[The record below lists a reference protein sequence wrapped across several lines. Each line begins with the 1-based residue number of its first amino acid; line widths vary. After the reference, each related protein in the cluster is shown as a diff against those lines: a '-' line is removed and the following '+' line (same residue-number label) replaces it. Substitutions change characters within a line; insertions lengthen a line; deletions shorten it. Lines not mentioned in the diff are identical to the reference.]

1 MENTNNNKALKKSVK
16 KNSQVKST
24 LMQNV
29 DLPVNSFSQMISKK
43 PNIVNSIDEQGET
56 LLSYAIKQKKNDICQ
71 IILKSR
77 ILDLNYQDKNGNS
90 YLHLALLYKLEKI
103 AITLIKNGININ
115 KINNDGNTC
124 LNLAYFNKLD
134 SIIPILKNNKP
145 NLETKNKE
153 QKFEQ
158 DLKSNIVY
166 SNK

>member
-71 IILKSR
+71 LILRSK
-77 ILDLNYQDKNGNS
+77 ILDLNYRDKNGNT
-90 YLHLALLYKLEKI
+90 YLHLAVLYKSEKMVK
-103 AITLIKNGININ
+103 ALIQKGININ
-115 KINNDGNTC
+115 MQNKSGNTC
-124 LNLAYFNKLD
+124 LHLAFLNNFY
-134 SIIPILKNNKP
+134 SIIPFLKNNKADITII
-145 NLETKNKE
+145 NKN
-153 QKFEQ
+153 
-158 DLKSNIVY
+158 
-166 SNK
+166 NKIPEVL